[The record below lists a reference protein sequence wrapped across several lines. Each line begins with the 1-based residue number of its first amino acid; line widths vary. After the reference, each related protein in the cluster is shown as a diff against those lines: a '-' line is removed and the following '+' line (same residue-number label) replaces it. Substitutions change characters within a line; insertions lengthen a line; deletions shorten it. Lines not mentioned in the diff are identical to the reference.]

1 MGRSVCRTL
10 SILAALGCWIGCLAG
25 SDVKITST
33 KPRAARFESLPSSL
47 TCVSPQNQAI
57 QENPLASSG
66 AKSTGITTLH
76 DPRSKLI
83 GQDILICE
91 LPWNHADAI
100 DPSGTH
106 RVYAV
111 LGTVKVPH
119 EDGSHNAPFV
129 QQDIPLLPQDTD
141 RPHSDTLL
149 SFSEWKEQHLEQ
161 ERQERARIKQRD
173 KSKSHARA
181 EKSSDPAAASVGEAH
196 LLTRVA
202 EQLGMATEAA
212 QSAAAA
218 ATLMS
223 NWSEPNVSVED
234 HADQSTDSAFASTIS
249 SSAEATATKPAS
261 HSTTTTNSV
270 ASPSASSQSANAA
283 WSGAKAPADYV
294 KALENTSEILA
305 KLKHRWNYASLDCA
319 AVLHQS
325 NPSAKFPTAILS
337 EKKDRYML
345 SPCPVPGR
353 ESQFVIVELCQQV
366 RIDTLVLANLEF
378 FSSMFKTF
386 TARVSN
392 DLQAP
397 ESDWRDLGVFRAK
410 NVRGPQ
416 VFVMKSVS
424 HTYYRFLRID
434 FLEHYGSEYYC
445 PVSLLR
451 VYGRNER
458 EDADEADDLDPDN
471 EAEIEDDVQESDR
484 DSEEDD
490 VDLDTSCDIHVA
502 KIRNRIQ
509 ICPAHTMSIWPC
521 ICLPRVPVYFDNS
534 TASRPGTSLNHSD
547 PSSSSSRASAASP
560 IGNTR
565 DKNATQ
571 SFNAASS
578 NSTSR
583 SHSKP
588 ADAKPSEKG
597 PQGGESIF
605 KTITKRLA
613 ALEANTSLSMQYL
626 QLSSQ
631 VLRDKLMDLDRT
643 QNSRMTQLF
652 NAWNATYTQQLDT
665 QSSQFRQALE
675 QRDIA
680 LHQLHTQIQRL
691 ATDLGYEK
699 RRGFVQLILLF
710 ILLVLLVVTRSPTTA
725 QSLASWSNA
734 RTNDDSKSSEI
745 HTPRARY
752 ASPFQRVLSP
762 LTRSPLASVMN
773 HSMTSTSEAND
784 EHGPKSARNHSRT
797 SHGKN
802 PSDAVLWPRPV
813 SSVKYPHTRRVSL
826 TPSPSRHRW
835 NTTGKLRRRSTTM
848 SESFGSQEPGFSSS
862 LQAMNGSEWIDG
874 EEDSVH
880 TS

>member
-1 MGRSVCRTL
+1 MARCVYKTL
-10 SILAALGCWIGCLAG
+10 CIFAALGCWAGCLAG
-25 SDVKITST
+25 SEVKITST
-33 KPRAARFESLPSSL
+33 QPRAARFENLPSSL
-47 TCVSPQNQAI
+47 TCVSPQNNAF
-57 QENPLASSG
+57 QEDSLGSSN
-66 AKSTGITTLH
+66 AKSTGVTTLH

-83 GQDILICE
+83 GEDILICE
-91 LPWNHADAI
+91 LPWTHADAV
-100 DPSGTH
+100 DTQGAH

-119 EDGSHNAPFV
+119 KDGSQNTPLI
-129 QQDIPLLPQDTD
+129 QQDVPLLPQDTEH
-141 RPHSDTLL
+141 PHSDTLL

-161 ERQERARIKQRD
+161 ERQERARMKQRE

-181 EKSSDPAAASVGEAH
+181 EKSSDTAPANVGEAH

-202 EQLGMATEAA
+202 EELGVATEAA

-223 NWSEPNVSVED
+223 NWSEPNVSTED
-234 HADQSTDSAFASTIS
+234 HADQSTDPAFASALS
-249 SSAEATATKPAS
+249 SSVEPTATKSAS
-261 HSTTTTNSV
+261 HSTTTSSV
-270 ASPSASSQSANAA
+270 ASSSTSSQSANAA
-283 WSGAKAPADYV
+283 WSGAKASADYV
-294 KALENTSEILA
+294 TALENTSEILG

-345 SPCPVPGR
+345 SPCPLPGR
-353 ESQFVIVELCQQV
+353 ESQFVVVELCQQV

-397 ESDWRDLGVFRAK
+397 ESDWRDLGTFRAK

-416 VFVMKSVS
+416 VFTLKSVS

-458 EDADEADDLDPDN
+458 EDADEADDVDPDN
-471 EAEIEDDVQESDR
+471 EAEIEEDVQDSDR
-484 DSEEDD
+484 NSEEDD
-490 VDLDTSCDIHVA
+490 WDIDTSCDIRVA
-502 KIRNRIQ
+502 KIRDRLQ
-509 ICPAHTMSIWPC
+509 ICPAHTISIWPC
-521 ICLPRVPVYFDNS
+521 ICLSRVPVYSDSS
-534 TASRPGTSLNHSD
+534 TAYSPDTSLNHSHT
-547 PSSSSSRASAASP
+547 SSAQSRSSAASH
-560 IGNTR
+560 IGNAR

-571 SFNAASS
+571 SFNSASS

-583 SHSKP
+583 SNSKP

-643 QNSRMTQLF
+643 QNSRIAHLF
-652 NAWNATYTQQLDT
+652 DAWNATYTQQLDT
-665 QSSQFRQALE
+665 QSSKFREALE

-699 RRGFVQLILLF
+699 RRGFAQLILLL
-710 ILLVLLVVTRSPTTA
+710 ILLVLLVVTRSSTTA
-725 QSLASWSNA
+725 QSFASWSNA
-734 RTNDDSKSSEI
+734 KTHDDSKSSGM

-762 LTRSPLASVMN
+762 LTRSPLASVMKN
-773 HSMTSTSEAND
+773 SESSNPEPYD
-784 EHGPKSARNHSRT
+784 ERRLKSALTLSRT
-797 SHGKN
+797 SLGRN
-802 PSDAVLWPRPV
+802 QSDAVLWPRP
-813 SSVKYPHTRRVSL
+813 S
-826 TPSPSRHRW
+826 TPMENCRKVAPAVDYDV
-835 NTTGKLRRRSTTM
+835 GIV
-848 SESFGSQEPGFSSS
+848 
-862 LQAMNGSEWIDG
+862 WIAG
-874 EEDSVH
+874 NRLNQH
-880 TS
+880 ATSYERF